1 MLITLKIK
9 LTNLPN
15 MHSGSSP
22 GPYCCKSTV
31 LATQSE
37 SLAIFY
43 LKVSRVSRCCLNA
56 TEIQMDGL

>member
-15 MHSGSSP
+15 MHSGPS
-22 GPYCCKSTV
+22 CCKSTG

-37 SLAIFY
+37 SLAIFN
-43 LKVSRVSRCCLNA
+43 LKVSKVSSYCLNA
-56 TEIQMDGL
+56 TAIQMDGL